1 MGQWRDLQM
10 HGRKE
15 KLKGKKLPLPAN
27 VTKANRK
34 RKEYYV
40 EKIFDRRQLTSVLVS
55 PWEYFVKWDSYPD
68 SQYSWIQLSAFGTD
82 RHLPEEFDAV
92 MDCEK
97 KPVKNRVREK
107 RDWERTHWKLCQAV
121 GCWLKAL

>member
-15 KLKGKKLPLPAN
+15 KLKGKQLPLAAS
-27 VTKANRK
+27 VTKADRK
-34 RKEYYV
+34 RREYYV
-40 EKIFDRRQLTSVLVS
+40 EKILDRRRLTSVLGS
-55 PWEYFVKWDSYPD
+55 AWEYFGKWDGYPD
-68 SQYSWIQLSAFGTD
+68 SQNSWVQLSAFGTD

-92 MDCEK
+92 MECEK

-107 RDWERTHWKLCQAV
+107 RD
-121 GCWLKAL
+121 